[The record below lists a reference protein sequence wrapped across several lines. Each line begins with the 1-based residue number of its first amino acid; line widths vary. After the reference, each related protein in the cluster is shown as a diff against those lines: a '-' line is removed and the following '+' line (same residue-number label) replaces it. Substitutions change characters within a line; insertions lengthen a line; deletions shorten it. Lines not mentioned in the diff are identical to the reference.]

1 MRKYHGTLVHRSRDA
16 DGPIE
21 VVDDGVIR
29 TLHFGN
35 DVRQSSMA
43 LHDPVRLMLLY
54 TQAMMSCLLFQPDP
68 KRVLLIGLG
77 GGSLA
82 KFLLHHFPR
91 CKVDAVERRAAVVK
105 LAHGYFQLPETP
117 RLRATVDDACEHL
130 KQRTRLRYD
139 LVFLDAYDA
148 KGIAADSIGPEFL
161 AACRIRL
168 APQGVLVG
176 NLWGGDRRYYKR
188 ALANLTACFDNRPL
202 CLPSEGTTNVIT
214 LSAPTPLPPLHPKS
228 LPAHVRPL
236 EERTGLKLGRY
247 ARALRSGNTPW
258 WTRLLHG

>member
-1 MRKYHGTLVHRSRDA
+1 MRKYHGTLIHRSRDA

-43 LHDPVRLMLLY
+43 LHDPVHLMLLY

-91 CKVDAVERRAAVVK
+91 CKIDAVERRAAVVK

-117 RLRATVDDACEHL
+117 RLRVTVDDACEHL
-130 KQRTRLRYD
+130 KLSARSAAAIRRGGRGCCMGNPEWIAITVSPPAAPSAIIVRSFGNQQGSTAQSCGYFCRLR
-139 LVFLDAYDA
+139 LAV
-148 KGIAADSIGPEFL
+148 GRAAVNRITTGPQL
-161 AACRIRL
+161 
-168 APQGVLVG
+168 
-176 NLWGGDRRYYKR
+176 
-188 ALANLTACFDNRPL
+188 PL
-202 CLPSEGTTNVIT
+202 YSF
-214 LSAPTPLPPLHPKS
+214 
-228 LPAHVRPL
+228 RQD
-236 EERTGLKLGRY
+236 
-247 ARALRSGNTPW
+247 
-258 WTRLLHG
+258 